1 MLLFDRRQ
9 NDNHTVT
16 LITNQIINTVEETSP
31 LMTKK
36 LPYIIV
42 VTVTQL
48 RNQSD
53 PWAQN
58 SFHHLMAMLPWAKLF
73 NFVNLSFIIYKMRVL
88 LYFPDPNYNVLE
100 KNRCKYFLKWGW
112 TWQLMLRKTEQPWSR
127 EIISVSMWKLSCEK
141 ILLYLI
147 THLRWVIYTGGNVLT
162 WTLT

>member
-1 MLLFDRRQ
+1 MSKARIVMLLFDRRQ

-53 PWAQN
+53 P
-58 SFHHLMAMLPWAKLF
+58 
-73 NFVNLSFIIYKMRVL
+73 
-88 LYFPDPNYNVLE
+88 
-100 KNRCKYFLKWGW
+100 
-112 TWQLMLRKTEQPWSR
+112 
-127 EIISVSMWKLSCEK
+127 
-141 ILLYLI
+141 
-147 THLRWVIYTGGNVLT
+147 
-162 WTLT
+162 